1 MTDQN
6 RPWRRQG
13 EGFWRAHHEAWKRSD
28 LNQRQYCEFHNL
40 PQKVCENWRQKF
52 KAEPEPL
59 QRKLLYRRRPL
70 SPPLSPP
77 VSPPL
82 SPGDLSLLA
91 VRTPIVP
98 RPREGQRR
106 RFSEADKASILAE
119 AARPGASAANV
130 ARRYGIDRR
139 VLRRHHPTALISAL
153 SSVGAANILTGDPAS
168 GSERGDTAVSIPL
181 VQRIRDHKTGQLHSD
196 TFLDNSIGLH

>member
-1 MTDQN
+1 MASEN
-6 RPWRRQG
+6 GVWRRQG
-13 EGFWRAHHEAWKRSD
+13 EDFWRAHHEAWKRSD

-40 PQKVCENWRQKF
+40 PQKAFENWRQKF

-70 SPPLSPP
+70 SRPLSPP

-98 RPREGQRR
+98 RPREGHRR
-106 RFSEADKASILAE
+106 RFSEADKASVLAE

-139 VLRRHHPTALISAL
+139 VLRRWKQDLAAPTFVTVRISDDTL
-153 SSVGAANILTGDPAS
+153 SRPAS
-168 GSERGDTAVSIPL
+168 AATEAMS
-181 VQRIRDHKTGQLHSD
+181 
-196 TFLDNSIGLH
+196 

>member
-1 MTDQN
+1 MADQN

-13 EGFWRAHHEAWKRSD
+13 EDFWRAHHEAWKRSD
-28 LNQRQYCEFHNL
+28 LNQRQYCEFHDL
-40 PQKVCENWRQKF
+40 PQKAFKNWRQKF

-59 QRKLLYRRRPL
+59 QRKLLYRRR
-70 SPPLSPP
+70 PLSPP

-98 RPREGQRR
+98 RPREGHRR
-106 RFSEADKASILAE
+106 RFSEADKASVLAE
-119 AARPGASAANV
+119 VARPGANAADV

-139 VLRRHHPTALISAL
+139 VLRRWKQDLATPAFVTVRISDDTL
-153 SSVGAANILTGDPAS
+153 SRPAS
-168 GSERGDTAVSIPL
+168 AATEAMS
-181 VQRIRDHKTGQLHSD
+181 
-196 TFLDNSIGLH
+196 